1 MAKKN
6 DWAVFPYRDDAFN
19 YEGNA
24 LKDCWPRLHL
34 GDCEPYPAA
43 DYLERLCS
51 ENGEIAGTV
60 PDFDG
65 DFEALAETLR
75 NAWRAYHRGDFQ
87 KARDLGLSAGAP
99 GFNVANKATGIYA
112 HYLEEDETKAFELF
126 NEAAARAEEAMRLM
140 PRACNAYYQR
150 AFNLGRYSQGISIAK
165 ALTQGLGGKV
175 KTGLEHTLRLAPDHA
190 EAHTALGMFHAEV
203 IAQVGAMV
211 AGVTYGAKKDVSL
224 NHFQKALRIHPESA
238 IAKMEYA
245 NGLLALFGDKRVDDA
260 TALFEEAAECLPV
273 DAMECL
279 DIEQAKAELE

>member
-65 DFEALAETLR
+65 DFEALAETLQ

-150 AFNLGRYSQGISIAK
+150 AFNLGRIDAHDYERIQAAFARGEPPPQNTPLGGQLGIHGLGKSSSRVHET
-165 ALTQGLGGKV
+165 LNWTQGCIALSNAQIR
-175 KTGLEHTLRLAPDHA
+175 RLSR
-190 EAHTALGMFHAEV
+190 LIRVGMRIEV
-203 IAQVGAMV
+203 
-211 AGVTYGAKKDVSL
+211 
-224 NHFQKALRIHPESA
+224 R
-238 IAKMEYA
+238 
-245 NGLLALFGDKRVDDA
+245 
-260 TALFEEAAECLPV
+260 
-273 DAMECL
+273 
-279 DIEQAKAELE
+279 